1 MNTDNGNR
9 HGKLHDM
16 VDHKLS
22 EVLRDLEDAGW
33 SANDIAKAIMETVQ
47 NRWLSQQDALQ
58 HARAKVSDGFVSD
71 GNEG

>member
-1 MNTDNGNR
+1 MNIDNGNTL
-9 HGKLHDM
+9 GKLHDM

-33 SANDIAKAIMETVQ
+33 SASDIAEAIMETVR

-58 HARAKVSDGFVSD
+58 RARDTVSHGFVSD